1 MSPKVHA
8 NARKHFGRDRL
19 SDEAILYAY
28 EHALNSR
35 PLDDEDD
42 PRRWLVVGIDQ
53 SGRVLELV
61 MLVFDGGGELLI
73 HAMKVRAQFL
83 DELVCL
89 RVATRCGQGDG
100 LRILNQVSLDES
112 GAGSQC
118 TLWCSVLSGR
128 SPVGGRRA
136 PAWYVL
142 MHLLAL
148 GAF

>member
-8 NARKHFGRDRL
+8 SARKHFGRDRL

-61 MLVFDGGGELLI
+61 LEALYSAL
-73 HAMKVRAQFL
+73 RFL
-83 DELVCL
+83 DH
-89 RVATRCGQGDG
+89 
-100 LRILNQVSLDES
+100 
-112 GAGSQC
+112 
-118 TLWCSVLSGR
+118 LS
-128 SPVGGRRA
+128 
-136 PAWYVL
+136 WI
-142 MHLLAL
+142 
-148 GAF
+148 